1 MAPSQQ
7 SSKRPDNAIAELWQ
21 YERFREMLKYIIEN
35 KEELLKAQKLQIVF
49 NCAGPKV
56 RGCRTIYDE

>member
-1 MAPSQQ
+1 VASPQ
-7 SSKRPDNAIAELWQ
+7 SSRPDNAIAELWQ
-21 YERFREMLKYIIEN
+21 HERFRQMIEYLREN
-35 KEELLKAQKLQIVF
+35 KDELLKAQKLQLIF

>member
-1 MAPSQQ
+1 M
-7 SSKRPDNAIAELWQ
+7 
-21 YERFREMLKYIIEN
+21 IEYLCEH
-35 KEELLKAQKLQIVF
+35 KDELLKAQKLQVTF